1 MTTSPRHSGS
11 ALAAALLLAT
21 AGLTMGGP
29 GTALAQGSSDA
40 DADTSAD
47 TAHDAE
53 NESTPRSVWHH
64 DIGLG
69 YRQLASRTQA
79 LAERLKASCGEAGVD
94 RPALRSEW
102 LAAYQ
107 AWQAVRFVDFGPI
120 EVDSRAWQL
129 QFWPDAKN
137 LVGTRVGAR
146 LRQDAPVGAD
156 DIAEAG
162 VAEQGFPA
170 LEVLLYDDVMASR
183 SLGDPLPCAL
193 AGAIGSHLVAV
204 SDAVVA
210 DWQAFAP
217 HYLATD
223 SYNEATLHGAMQSL
237 EILEDKRLGEPLGL
251 MGAAP
256 NAYRAEAWRSG
267 QSVALAAASLAG
279 LQQYFEPGLATWLD
293 QAGHAELGD
302 AFARQLEDTLDQAEA
317 IDTGIVDALANHA
330 DGDSSSPAA
339 QQELATLYLEVAQL
353 RALLDD
359 QIAPALGVVK
369 GFNSSDGD

>member
-1 MTTSPRHSGS
+1 MTTSSRHSGS
-11 ALAAALLLAT
+11 ALAAVLLLAT
-21 AGLTMGGP
+21 AGFTFGGP
-29 GTALAQGSSDA
+29 GTALAQASSDA
-40 DADTSAD
+40 SAD
-47 TAHDAE
+47 TTHDAV
-53 NESTPRSVWHH
+53 NESSPRSVWHQ

-69 YRQLASRTQA
+69 YRQLASRTQT
-79 LAERLKASCGEAGVD
+79 LAERLKASCGEVD
-94 RPALRSEW
+94 RPALRSAW

-146 LRQDAPVGAD
+146 LRQDTPVSAD

-193 AGAIGSHLVAV
+193 AGAISTHLVAV
-204 SDAVVA
+204 SDAVIA

-279 LQQYFEPGLATWLD
+279 LEQYFQPGLATWLD

-302 AFARQLEDTLDQAEA
+302 AFARQLEDTLEQAEA
-317 IDTGIVDALANHA
+317 IEGGIVDALDDSI
-330 DGDSSSPAA
+330 DGEPKHPSSRQA
-339 QQELATLYLEVAQL
+339 LATLYLEVAQL

>member
-1 MTTSPRHSGS
+1 MTTSSRHSGS

-21 AGLTMGGP
+21 ASLTLGGP
-29 GTALAQGSSDA
+29 GTALAQGSA
-40 DADTSAD
+40 GANADTSD
-47 TAHDAE
+47 GTAHDAE
-53 NESTPRSVWHH
+53 NESSPRSVWHQ

-79 LAERLKASCGEAGVD
+79 LAKRLEASCGEAEVD

-146 LRQDAPVGAD
+146 LRRDTPVSAD

-193 AGAIGSHLVAV
+193 AGAIGTHLVAV
-204 SDAVVA
+204 SDAVIA

-279 LQQYFEPGLATWLD
+279 LEQYFQPGLETWLD

-302 AFARQLEDTLDQAEA
+302 AFARQLEDTLEQAEA
-317 IDTGIVDALANHA
+317 IEGGIVDALDDSI
-330 DGDSSSPAA
+330 DGEPKHPSSRQA
-339 QQELATLYLEVAQL
+339 LATLYLEVAQL

>member
-21 AGLTMGGP
+21 AGLTLGGP

-40 DADTSAD
+40 SAD
-47 TAHDAE
+47 TTHDAE

-69 YRQLASRTQA
+69 YRQLASRTEA
-79 LAERLKASCGEAGVD
+79 LAEHLKASCGEAGID

-146 LRQDAPVGAD
+146 LRQDAPVSAD

-170 LEVLLYDDVMASR
+170 LEVLLYDDVMASH
-183 SLGDPLPCAL
+183 SLGEPLPCAL

-237 EILEDKRLGEPLGL
+237 ETLEDKRLGEPLGL

-279 LQQYFEPGLATWLD
+279 LQQYFQPGLATWLD

-317 IDTGIVDALANHA
+317 IDTGIVDALADHS